1 MFDDSMVI
9 DDKTVLKKVDG
20 GQSNKVLVITRS
32 DGQFGIMLVRIHK
45 TTDNH
50 VDEAYVTNELVLPT
64 LDSLKMLSKGI
75 AEHIKREENLE
86 P

>member
-1 MFDDSMVI
+1 MFDSMII

-20 GQSNKVLVITRS
+20 GESNKVLVITRN
-32 DGQFGIMLVRIHK
+32 DGQFGILLVSIQK

-50 VDEAYVTNELVLPT
+50 VDEAYVTNELVIPT
-64 LDSLKMLSKGI
+64 LDGLKSLSKGI
-75 AEHIKREENLE
+75 AEHVKIEENLE

>member
-1 MFDDSMVI
+1 MFDSMVI

-20 GQSNKVLVITRS
+20 GESNKVLVITRS
-32 DGQFGIMLVRIHK
+32 DGQFGILLVSIQK

-50 VDEAYVTNELVLPT
+50 VDEAYVTNELVIPD
-64 LDSLKMLSKGI
+64 LDGLKLLSKGI
-75 AEHIKREENLE
+75 AEHVKIEENLE